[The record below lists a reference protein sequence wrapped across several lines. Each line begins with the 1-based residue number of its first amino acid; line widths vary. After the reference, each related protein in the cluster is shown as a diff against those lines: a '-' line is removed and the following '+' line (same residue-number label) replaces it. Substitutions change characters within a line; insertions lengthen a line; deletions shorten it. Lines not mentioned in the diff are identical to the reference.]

1 MVPSNPS
8 LLRSLSPHEMNP
20 NDQNR
25 HPALLLRSLAELKMP
40 LTVPM
45 MLVRVAI

>member
-1 MVPSNPS
+1 MVLSNPR
-8 LLRSLSPHEMNP
+8 LLRSMSPHEMNP
-20 NDQNR
+20 NDQNL

-40 LTVPM
+40 LTGPT